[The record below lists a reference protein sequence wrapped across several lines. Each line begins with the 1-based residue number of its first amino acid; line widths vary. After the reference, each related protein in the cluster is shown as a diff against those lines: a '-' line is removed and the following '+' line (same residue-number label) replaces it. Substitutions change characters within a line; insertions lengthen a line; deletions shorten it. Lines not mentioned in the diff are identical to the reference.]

1 MASHR
6 RRLFVKKIYDKGIIY
21 TLCKELQHFN
31 NRKDKPIKKN
41 TSKTYE
47 EVNFW
52 GRYTNGQQNDE
63 KHIVSNIMR
72 NCKLQL
78 HPNEMP
84 LDIN

>member
-6 RRLFVKKIYDKGIIY
+6 RRLFVKNIYDKGIIY

-47 EVNFW
+47 EVNF
-52 GRYTNGQQNDE
+52 
-63 KHIVSNIMR
+63 
-72 NCKLQL
+72 
-78 HPNEMP
+78 
-84 LDIN
+84 